1 MFRLI
6 LPECQTCDIRF
17 ATGFGTKL
25 CVQCQVEVEAL
36 EAMMEK
42 EEAG

>member
-6 LPECQTCDIRF
+6 LPECRTCDIRF
-17 ATGFGTKL
+17 ATGFGAKL
-25 CVQCQVEVEAL
+25 CVQCQVEVDDL
-36 EAMMEK
+36 EAMMDR